1 MQAYL
6 TLTRRELAS
15 YFMSMTGYVIIA
27 AVTFL
32 LGGTFVVLLR
42 QLQQVPT
49 TMPVTELFFITQ
61 FFWLILIFATPAITM
76 RLFAFEKLS
85 GTFETLM
92 TAPVTDFQVVVAKFS
107 GAMLFYCVMWL
118 PLLGC
123 ILIVRQYTSDPAA
136 IDVGGIGSTFLGIVM
151 LGGLFISA
159 GCCASSMTR
168 SQSIAAMISLAFGA
182 TLFLLSFLAGQANAD
197 GSVIWQIL
205 SFFALTNQMHDF
217 ARGVVD
223 TRAVVLLVSTTLFF
237 LFLTLRI
244 VESRRWK

>member
-15 YFMSMTGYVIIA
+15 YFMSMTGYIIIA

-32 LGGTFVVLLR
+32 TGYSFIVLLMK
-42 QLQQVPT
+42 LQQVPT
-49 TMPVTELFFITQ
+49 TMPVTEMFYITQ
-61 FFWLILIFATPAITM
+61 FFWLILLLATPAITM
-76 RLFAFEKLS
+76 RVFAFEKLS

-107 GAMLFYCVMWL
+107 GAMLFYTVMWL

-136 IDVGGIGSTFLGIVM
+136 VDVGAIGSTFLGIIL
-151 LGGLFISA
+151 LGCLFISA
-159 GCCASSMTR
+159 GCCASAMTR
-168 SQSIAAMISLAFGA
+168 SQAIAAMISLAFGA
-182 TLFLLSFLAGQANAD
+182 TMFLLSFLASQANAD
-197 GSVIWQIL
+197 GSVIGQIL
-205 SFFALTNQMHDF
+205 LFFALTDQMHDF